1 MLTALCRVV
10 VLFWLNAWL
19 GSPAWA
25 ANYWQEQPLPS
36 IWQQY
41 LQQSDQLRQLDK
53 AQLAAE
59 QQRLGA
65 ATILAANKAQH
76 FGLEAITDAAAADA
90 VMSFQTPSGGWS
102 KRTDMRLPRQLGQH
116 YGSEPH
122 YVPTFDNDATTTQL
136 FWLADFFPRAAAEQQ
151 AHIKLSI
158 ERAISLIL
166 QAQYPNGGFPQS
178 YPLQGG
184 YHDAITLNDNAMYLL
199 LESLWQVSAHP
210 NFDMVSSTLRAQ
222 AKDSFYRAVDWLL
235 ANQINVDGQL
245 TVWAAQHHPLSGQPV
260 IARRYE
266 QIALVSSESAKIL
279 ELLLRYAMD
288 YPGVNT
294 TVAAAA
300 NWLEQKKI
308 VDKRHMRDQDGRLS
322 LIDKPGNNVWAR
334 FYDIKTGFPVFFDRD
349 GSIYDDV
356 TQLSLERQRGYGWYQ
371 SNPETFL
378 QLYQRLKQQNDN

>member
-25 ANYWQEQPLPS
+25 TNYWQEQPLPS
-36 IWQQY
+36 EWQQY
-41 LQQSDQLRQLDK
+41 LQQSDQLKQLDN

-59 QQRLGA
+59 QQRLGLA
-65 ATILAANKAQH
+65 AILTANKAQH
-76 FGLEAITDAAAADA
+76 FGLDAITDAAAADA

-116 YGSEPH
+116 YGSEPR

-136 FWLADFFPRAAAEQQ
+136 FWLADFYPRAAAEQQ
-151 AHIKLSI
+151 ARITLSI
-158 ERAISLIL
+158 ARAISLIL

-199 LESLWQVSAHP
+199 LETLWQVSANP

-222 AKDSFYRAVDWLL
+222 AKNSFYRAVEWLL

-266 QIALVSSESAKIL
+266 QIALVSSESAKLL
-279 ELLLRYAMD
+279 ELLLQYAMD
-288 YPGVNT
+288 YPGVSLSVT
-294 TVAAAA
+294 AAAD
-300 NWLEQKKI
+300 WLEQKKI
-308 VDKRHMRDQDGRLS
+308 VDKAPVRDQDGRLL
-322 LIDKPGNNVWAR
+322 LIDKAGSAVWAR
-334 FYDIKTGFPVFFDRD
+334 FYDIKTGQPLFFDRD
-349 GSIYDDV
+349 GKVYNQVS
-356 TQLSLERQRGYGWYQ
+356 QLSVERQRGYGWYQ
-371 SNPETFL
+371 TNAASF
-378 QLYQRLKQQNDN
+378 LKQYQQRKAPQSH